1 MNALVCPP
9 EAKRNSKV
17 EGWRLEAEER
27 GFSALSF
34 EPPAFSFYNEKPVG
48 LKLLLLGEKAETGKT
63 TIIQRLTTDKQIM
76 QELFDIV

>member
-1 MNALVCPP
+1 
-9 EAKRNSKV
+9 
-17 EGWRLEAEER
+17 
-27 GFSALSF
+27 LSF

-63 TIIQRLTTDKQIM
+63 TIIQRPTTDKQII